1 MRQAGAVKPRR
12 TLIIGLWLLA
22 LVVGALLLA
31 RARFSADMSAFLP
44 AAPSAEQQI
53 LVDQLKD
60 GTVSRLMLV
69 AIEGGSN
76 EARAALSQG
85 LAARLR
91 AHAEFAAVS
100 NGEAGSF
107 ERERALLFG
116 ARYLLSPA
124 VTPARFS
131 EAGLHAAVGDSIA
144 ALALPSGAWLKTLLP
159 ADPSGETL
167 QLLEALSSQESAPL
181 NEGVWASR
189 DGRRALLMVY
199 TRAAGSDTDAQEAAI
214 GLMRDDFA
222 ATRASLAVRYPALTE
237 SRLLLSGPG
246 VFGVEARAR
255 IRDEAMRFSLLGT
268 LIIVSLLWAVY
279 RSARALL
286 LGLVPVAS
294 GALAGVVA
302 VSLGFGVV
310 HGITLGFGITLIGEA
325 VDYSIYLFIQ
335 SGSAGTEGEWRRRF
349 WPTIRLGV
357 LTSVCGFA
365 ALLFS
370 GFPGL
375 AQLGLYSIAGLV
387 VAALVTRFVLPLLLP
402 SGFAVRDL
410 GALGKRLERV
420 VLRPLR
426 RLRLLVPLLA
436 LSALAVL
443 FWHHDKLW
451 NRELAAL
458 SPVPA
463 EQQALDAALRA
474 ELGAPDVRYLAVL
487 SGPDREAVLRQAE
500 RLTPR
505 LDSLVAQGLLAG
517 YESPSRYL
525 PSRTTQLARRDSLP
539 DAATLRTRL
548 QAALAGL
555 PIQPAR
561 LEPFVAAVEAAR
573 QAPLL
578 TPASYRGTSLALLL
592 DGLLIDRPGQSL
604 ALLPLRAPQSG
615 INAAALDKALTGQ
628 PVRLV
633 DLKTASNRL
642 YAAYLDEALKLVAWG
657 MLAIVLLLALVLRS
671 PARLLRVLL
680 PLFAAGL
687 VVVAGHVLAGVAL
700 SLLHLVGLLLLVAIG
715 SNYALF
721 FVGSERSASLLLSL
735 LVANATALAGFGLL
749 AFSSVPVLAALG
761 GTAGPGALLALLFSV
776 MLDRHEPTA

>member
-1 MRQAGAVKPRR
+1 MKSRR
-12 TLIIGLWLLA
+12 TLIVGLWLLA
-22 LVVGALLLA
+22 LLIGVLLLT

-44 AAPSAEQQI
+44 EAPSAEQQI

-69 AIEGGSN
+69 GIEGGSG

-91 AHAEFAAVS
+91 ARAEFAAIS

-167 QLLEALSSQESAPL
+167 QLLDTLSSQESASL

-189 DGRRALLMVY
+189 DGKRALLMVY

-222 ATRASLAVRYPALTE
+222 ATRASLTGRYPALAE

-246 VFGVEARAR
+246 VFGVEARER

-268 LIIVSLLWAVY
+268 LIIVGLLWAVY
-279 RSARALL
+279 RSTRALL

-335 SGSAGTEGEWRRRF
+335 SGAAGAAGDGEWRRRF
-349 WPTIRLGV
+349 WPTVRLGV
-357 LTSVCGFA
+357 MTSVCGFA

-410 GALGKRLERV
+410 SALGERLERA

-443 FWHHDKLW
+443 LWNHEKLW
-451 NRELAAL
+451 NRDLAAL

-487 SGPDREAVLRQAE
+487 SGRDREAVLRQAE

-505 LDSLVAQGLLAG
+505 LDGLVAQGLLAG

-525 PSRTTQLARRDSLP
+525 PSRASQEARRASLP
-539 DAATLRTRL
+539 DEATLRERL
-548 QAALAGL
+548 SAALVGL

-561 LEPFVAAVEAAR
+561 LEPFVAAVGAAR
-573 QAPLL
+573 RAPLL

-615 INAAALDKALTGQ
+615 IDAAALDKALAGQ

-642 YAAYLDEALKLVAWG
+642 YAAYLDEALKLVGWG

-680 PLFAAGL
+680 PLLAAGL

-721 FVGSERSASLLLSL
+721 FVGSERTPSLLLSL

-776 MLDRHEPTA
+776 MLDRHEPA